1 MKNSIRQTSNLRLKH
16 LSIAMAAGIG
26 CVAFAQEAKQAP
38 SNPDGLDTVVV
49 TVQKRK
55 EVLQE
60 VPVAATAISSREIE
74 SRGISNLYD
83 LSSLAPNLQI
93 HLAPGNSSS
102 AQVGIRG
109 SVTTNPALFWESTV
123 GMYVD
128 GVFMGK
134 SQGAVLDMIDME
146 RIEVLRGPQGTLYG
160 RNTLAGA
167 INMVSRKPSGELGG
181 SATFDIGNYNARVTK
196 LNLDLP
202 QLGLLRASI
211 GVRSETRDGLIKTT
225 AGSSVPELNNRDNQ
239 AARLALSMQA
249 SPDLQFDYK
258 YDKSKANQASQ
269 FSQVVNS
276 DILKNFYIPGVIV
289 NTNRQTTASIDG
301 PSFERYDIDGQ
312 AMTAEWKVGANDTLK
327 YTWSRRTMT
336 WADSLDL
343 DGSPIPLAMTQRYSD
358 YSQDS
363 NELQWIG
370 SKGALSYVGGVYS
383 FKDDG
388 FTSNP
393 QTFFFG
399 AQNFDSRYG
408 FTTNAVAAFGQAD
421 YKLSEATT
429 LTGGLRRTTED
440 KTVRRQ
446 LSQSGIA
453 TTYAANGTPTYTPYG
468 FVLIPTGTT
477 GATSFSATTP
487 MLSLGHK
494 LNKDLNV
501 YARYAEGFKSGG
513 FNGEAQAAA
522 EVKTPYLP
530 EKLKSVELGM
540 KALFDENRVQL
551 NVAVFNNKTTDLQ
564 QPIFTAKGSVATD
577 IRNVGKSTAQGLE
590 VEGQWRP
597 TRDLRLQLGYGYLD
611 LKYNEFMEQGINLA
625 NNRAVV
631 QAPKHSL
638 NLLADTVIARYGFG
652 NLRGLVDYT
661 FTSSQYLYAY
671 QLTQTDPTQALA
683 ANTLV
688 KSSGLLNLR
697 LSMDNIKLGG
707 GQMASASLWVRNA
720 TNSQHLANMIDFGPG
735 FANLKTGYFVDPRT
749 VGVSLNVKF

>member
-1 MKNSIRQTSNLRLKH
+1 M
-16 LSIAMAAGIG
+16 
-26 CVAFAQEAKQAP
+26 
-38 SNPDGLDTVVV
+38 
-49 TVQKRK
+49 
-55 EVLQE
+55 
-60 VPVAATAISSREIE
+60 
-74 SRGISNLYD
+74 
-83 LSSLAPNLQI
+83 
-93 HLAPGNSSS
+93 
-102 AQVGIRG
+102 
-109 SVTTNPALFWESTV
+109 
-123 GMYVD
+123 
-128 GVFMGK
+128 
-134 SQGAVLDMIDME
+134 
-146 RIEVLRGPQGTLYG
+146 
-160 RNTLAGA
+160 
-167 INMVSRKPSGELGG
+167 
-181 SATFDIGNYNARVTK
+181 
-196 LNLDLP
+196 
-202 QLGLLRASI
+202 
-211 GVRSETRDGLIKTT
+211 
-225 AGSSVPELNNRDNQ
+225 
-239 AARLALSMQA
+239 
-249 SPDLQFDYK
+249 
-258 YDKSKANQASQ
+258 
-269 FSQVVNS
+269 
-276 DILKNFYIPGVIV
+276 
-289 NTNRQTTASIDG
+289 
-301 PSFERYDIDGQ
+301 
-312 AMTAEWKVGANDTLK
+312 
-327 YTWSRRTMT
+327 
-336 WADSLDL
+336 
-343 DGSPIPLAMTQRYSD
+343 
-358 YSQDS
+358 
-363 NELQWIG
+363 
-370 SKGALSYVGGVYS
+370 
-383 FKDDG
+383 
-388 FTSNP
+388 
-393 QTFFFG
+393 
-399 AQNFDSRYG
+399 
-408 FTTNAVAAFGQAD
+408 
-421 YKLSEATT
+421 
-429 LTGGLRRTTED
+429 
-440 KTVRRQ
+440 
-446 LSQSGIA
+446 
-453 TTYAANGTPTYTPYG
+453 
-468 FVLIPTGTT
+468 
-477 GATSFSATTP
+477 
-487 MLSLGHK
+487 
-494 LNKDLNV
+494 